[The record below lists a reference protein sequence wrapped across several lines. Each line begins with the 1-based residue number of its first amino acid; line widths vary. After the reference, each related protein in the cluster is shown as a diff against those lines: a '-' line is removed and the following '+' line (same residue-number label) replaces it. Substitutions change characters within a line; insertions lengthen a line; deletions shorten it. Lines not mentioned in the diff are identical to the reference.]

1 MGDRADDDHD
11 SIGLNQQSNKEQS
24 DEMSESTVILVKKVE
39 EKKDGKSSKREVS
52 GNMDEGADDSGS
64 GGLSQQSNSE
74 QTDQQ
79 QVSIM
84 KNDESDRFS
93 LEEEKKKRQKVD
105 LLYEKNRVQLRKKEE
120 HSIKEVEMNPC
131 LQTTIRTR
139 DIVSKIVRENKVS
152 ESSGKE
158 ESRLHGNH
166 MLWNEIAK
174 LRLEIGTIKNQ
185 VQEMGKNVF
194 EAIAIVKEKSDCLEK
209 TKRKTVFQHNA
220 ELEVLR
226 AELIMLNSKLEDEKQ
241 NRGRLEAEV
250 ESYRSRLATAVQ
262 DHEHCQTSKGDLQ
275 LNFQRA
281 RDEGFCLW
289 DKMNSNMS
297 NLKYNNEILSQQL
310 SKLESKSN
318 NLEIEL
324 HHTRDALKERTLDL
338 ERDLIQKQCQKEEIE
353 HTCQK
358 EQGKVDKDIGKQES
372 LQEKLSHLQSENMLL
387 RKQLDQAHNKAD
399 REEKTAI
406 NIQHQIQDKIS
417 IFNAECV
424 KQIHML
430 NERINE
436 LINEWQLFKERI
448 HQYENDHVEKN
459 VPESSEKEESLLIEN
474 CILWDENAKLRL
486 EINRAKNQK
495 QEMEKEDV
503 EDIALVKEKLDHL
516 QKTIRETVFQHNE
529 QLEVLRVENTVLNS
543 KLEDEQQN
551 RGRLE
556 AEVESY
562 RSRLATAV
570 QDHEHCQTSKGDLQL
585 ASQTARD
592 EGFCA
597 GRSFY
602 KPVENDELTAKVQP
616 SSSKCIPLDEKKT
629 PLQQL
634 AMEALLKE
642 CEELEN
648 TAKKWEQENVNLR
661 THMEMNMVESCVA
674 EEYKKNIEERTGRDE
689 VDKYKQIN
697 SFLQRLRES
706 QEMSE
711 QMINNQDA
719 KRSYLEL
726 RNKELKSELS
736 RVQDSRDD
744 RKKELEKY
752 VQLYQE
758 QVKGRKLLENELT
771 DFHRTQERL
780 AEVRTELLLETQDNR
795 RPVLT
800 APCVGNLNNSFLP
813 RRNSTPREN
822 LDSPTSRSYTLTFQ
836 KDIAG
841 FVERPWK
848 CSFLLNLLE

>member
-1 MGDRADDDHD
+1 
-11 SIGLNQQSNKEQS
+11 
-24 DEMSESTVILVKKVE
+24 
-39 EKKDGKSSKREVS
+39 
-52 GNMDEGADDSGS
+52 
-64 GGLSQQSNSE
+64 
-74 QTDQQ
+74 
-79 QVSIM
+79 
-84 KNDESDRFS
+84 
-93 LEEEKKKRQKVD
+93 
-105 LLYEKNRVQLRKKEE
+105 
-120 HSIKEVEMNPC
+120 
-131 LQTTIRTR
+131 
-139 DIVSKIVRENKVS
+139 
-152 ESSGKE
+152 
-158 ESRLHGNH
+158 
-166 MLWNEIAK
+166 
-174 LRLEIGTIKNQ
+174 
-185 VQEMGKNVF
+185 
-194 EAIAIVKEKSDCLEK
+194 
-209 TKRKTVFQHNA
+209 
-220 ELEVLR
+220 
-226 AELIMLNSKLEDEKQ
+226 
-241 NRGRLEAEV
+241 
-250 ESYRSRLATAVQ
+250 
-262 DHEHCQTSKGDLQ
+262 
-275 LNFQRA
+275 
-281 RDEGFCLW
+281 
-289 DKMNSNMS
+289 MNSDMS

-387 RKQLDQAHNKAD
+387 RQQLDQAHNKAD

-486 EINRAKNQK
+486 EINTAKNQK

-503 EDIALVKEKLDHL
+503 EDLALVKEKLDHL

-602 KPVENDELTAKVQP
+602 KPVEVEEKKEQKVSKRETSRNMYDGADDSDSGGLSQQSNSEQTDKHQVSIMENEESDRFTLREEKEKRLKADLLYEKNRVQLRKKEEHSIKEVEMNPQLETTIRTQNITLDIITENEVPESSEKEESLLHENCMLRDENAKLRLEIDTAKNQKQEMEKEHFEDIAIVNKKNDHLQKTIRETVFPHNEQLEVLRVENTVLNSKLEDEQQNRGRLEAEDESYRSRPATAAQDLEHCQTSKGDLQLASQTARDEGFCAGRSLYKPVENDELIAKLQP
-616 SSSKCIPLDEKKT
+616 SSSKCICLDEEKT
-629 PLQQL
+629 PQQEL
-634 AMEALLKE
+634 SMEPLLKRR
-642 CEELEN
+642 EELKDRVKK
-648 TAKKWEQENVNLR
+648 AKQEAVNLR
-661 THMEMNMVESCVA
+661 NIEKNMVEIC
-674 EEYKKNIEERTGRDE
+674 ELEDYKKKLEERAIRD
-689 VDKYKQIN
+689 VADKVEKVN
-697 SFLQRLRES
+697 SLLQRQRAS
-706 QEMSE
+706 QKMSE
-711 QMINNQDA
+711 QMINDQA
-719 KRSYLEL
+719 STSHLEL
-726 RNKELKSELS
+726 RNKELESEIS
-736 RVQDSRDD
+736 KVQTSQDD
-744 RKKELEKY
+744 IERELKKY
-752 VQLYQE
+752 VRLYQE
-758 QVKGRKLLENELT
+758 ELEGRKLLENQLT
-771 DFHRTQERL
+771 DFPRIKEKL
-780 AEVRTELLLETQDNR
+780 AEVSNKLFWEKQL
-795 RPVLT
+795 
-800 APCVGNLNNSFLP
+800 SK
-813 RRNSTPREN
+813 RNSIPREN
-822 LDSPTSRSYTLTFQ
+822 LGIPTSNPCTSTYHRMQTLSSASISMTTRVRLPLDLQRWEQGHQGSPRAPSGFLEDTRHRLFPNEGLCSRYGRSME
-836 KDIAG
+836 K
-841 FVERPWK
+841 P
-848 CSFLLNLLE
+848 

>member
-1 MGDRADDDHD
+1 
-11 SIGLNQQSNKEQS
+11 
-24 DEMSESTVILVKKVE
+24 
-39 EKKDGKSSKREVS
+39 
-52 GNMDEGADDSGS
+52 MDEGADDSGS

-84 KNDESDRFS
+84 KNDKSDRFT
-93 LEEEKKKRQKVD
+93 LEEEEKKRQKVY

-120 HSIKEVEMNPC
+120 HFIKEVEMNPC
-131 LQTTIRTR
+131 LQITIRTR

-158 ESRLHGNH
+158 KSRWHGNR
-166 MLWNEIAK
+166 MLWDEIAK

-185 VQEMGKNVF
+185 LQEMGKKFF
-194 EAIAIVKEKSDCLEK
+194 EEIAIVKEKSDHLEK
-209 TKRKTVFQHNA
+209 IIRKTVFQHNA
-220 ELEVLR
+220 ELEILR

-281 RDEGFCLW
+281 RNGGFCLW
-289 DKMNSNMS
+289 DKMNSDMS

-310 SKLESKSN
+310 SKLENKSN

-324 HHTRDALKERTLDL
+324 HHTRDALKERTLVL

-358 EQGKVDKDIGKQES
+358 EQGKVDQDIGKQES
-372 LQEKLSHLQSENMLL
+372 LQEKLSHLQRENMLL
-387 RKQLDQAHNKAD
+387 RQQLDRAHNKAD

-448 HQYENDHVEKN
+448 HQYENDHVERN
-459 VPESSEKEESLLIEN
+459 VPESSEKEEHLLHEN
-474 CILWDENAKLRL
+474 CMLWDENAKLRL
-486 EINRAKNQK
+486 EIDTAKNQK
-495 QEMEKEDV
+495 QEMEKEHF
-503 EDIALVKEKLDHL
+503 EDNALLKEKIDHL
-516 QKTIRETVFQHNE
+516 QKTIRERAFQHNE
-529 QLEVLRVENTVLNS
+529 KLQVLRVENTVLNS
-543 KLEDEQQN
+543 KLEDERQN

-585 ASQTARD
+585 ASQRARD
-592 EGFCA
+592 EGFSA

-602 KPVENDELTAKVQP
+602 KPVESQHEKEDLKKYMESNIFLQQRWQQAANIKNDLEKEKTRLKELLKVAKQKLHECDNEELSFPGDSKPSPADMEIQSKKPKQKNDELTAKLQP
-616 SSSKCIPLDEKKT
+616 SSSKCIRLDEEKT

-648 TAKKWEQENVNLR
+648 TAKKWEQENANLR

-674 EEYKKNIEERTGRDE
+674 EEYKKNIEERIGRDE
-689 VDKYKQIN
+689 K
-697 SFLQRLRES
+697 LRES

-771 DFHRTQERL
+771 
-780 AEVRTELLLETQDNR
+780 
-795 RPVLT
+795 
-800 APCVGNLNNSFLP
+800 
-813 RRNSTPREN
+813 
-822 LDSPTSRSYTLTFQ
+822 
-836 KDIAG
+836 
-841 FVERPWK
+841 
-848 CSFLLNLLE
+848 